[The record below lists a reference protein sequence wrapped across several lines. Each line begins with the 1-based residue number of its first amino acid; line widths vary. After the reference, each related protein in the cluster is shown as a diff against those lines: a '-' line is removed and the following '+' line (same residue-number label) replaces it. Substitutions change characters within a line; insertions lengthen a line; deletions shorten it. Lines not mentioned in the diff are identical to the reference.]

1 MYLLIFNSN
10 LWFFVSKFTEFDSK
24 KLLKIY
30 RRGLHTSEK
39 LEKES
44 KIKDKSKCKDKIKE
58 KHKEDKKSYKNVC

>member
-1 MYLLIFNSN
+1 MYLLLFNSN

-44 KIKDKSKCKDKIKE
+44 KTNKSKSKDKTKE
-58 KHKEDKKSYKNVC
+58 KLKEDKKFYKNVC